1 MAPHGLPGAPSP
13 TLQSAGLGGDG
24 LTRTGFF
31 PWAGRGAG
39 LCPPLRFLPQ
49 CSPWCGGACSC
60 PVPPPWGGEK
70 KRAGPELTPHPPP
83 HSKPLYS
90 ALVALVLASI
100 TYPPGVGRFLASRVR
115 GAELGQREWGAPIG
129 YPHCARHLASSV
141 RRSLWGI
148 LKFQMRTLQPRAG
161 GRREG
166 GGGSEPF
173 PRREVAEEALRR
185 ARGAGW
191 QEGCRVP
198 ARPPHQL
205 SMREHLDSLFDN
217 HSWALMTRNSSPPW
231 PQELDPQNLW
241 FEWYHPRFTIFGTLA
256 FFLVMKVGAGAPGVV
271 QSGGRPWTG
280 WGAVPPIA
288 WAPGPSTQ
296 AA

>member
-1 MAPHGLPGAPSP
+1 MAYRGSIPNSPISQVGGGGLTPYRLLPLGREGGWPVSPPPVSASVRPLVWGGLLLPGAPSM
-13 TLQSAGLGGDG
+13 G
-24 LTRTGFF
+24 
-31 PWAGRGAG
+31 
-39 LCPPLRFLPQ
+39 
-49 CSPWCGGACSC
+49 
-60 PVPPPWGGEK
+60 WGK
-70 KRAGPELTPHPPP
+70 KRAGPELTLHPPP

-90 ALVALVLASI
+90 ALAALVLASI

-115 GAELGQREWGAPIG
+115 GAGLGWRDLGAPIG

-148 LKFQMRTLQPRAG
+148 LTFQMRTLQPRAG